1 MTKRR
6 PSWSDRLRRAAA
18 LAGGVLL
25 CLALP
30 AAAAAPDG
38 AKKPPAVKKTKKAG
52 KPELPVAEIGVA
64 ELAESE
70 AQGLHGSASF
80 YGAGFHGR
88 RTATGEIFDARG
100 FTAASNRYALGTW
113 VAVQR
118 LDNDRCAVVKINDR
132 MHPRHRKRI
141 IDVSRGVA
149 EHLGMVRAGVVL
161 VRTIPLS
168 GKPKDSRVCPA
179 APEADLPLQESGEP
193 VREWRDPPVE
203 VQRDAMQ

>member
-1 MTKRR
+1 M
-6 PSWSDRLRRAAA
+6 RRAAA

-25 CLALP
+25 CLAVP
-30 AAAAAPDG
+30 AAAAEPTG
-38 AKKPPAVKKTKKAG
+38 AKKPPAVKKAKKAT
-52 KPELPVAEIGVA
+52 KPALPAAEIGVA
-64 ELAESE
+64 ELADFE

-161 VRTIPLS
+161 VRTIPLP
-168 GKPKDSRVCPA
+168 GKPKDARACPA
-179 APEADLPLQESGEP
+179 APEADPPLQEAGELS
-193 VREWRDPPVE
+193 REWRNPPVE
-203 VQRDAMQ
+203 VQLDAMQ

>member
-1 MTKRR
+1 VTKRR
-6 PSWSDRLRRAAA
+6 PSWSDRLRRAVA

-38 AKKPPAVKKTKKAG
+38 AKKAPAVKKTKKAG

-70 AQGLHGSASF
+70 ALGLHGSASF